1 MIIVFDTNVILA
13 GFLTHGASAEVIEH
27 CVANHEV
34 YISPFILDE
43 VEDKPRNK
51 FRFPPPKVADLLRYL
66 RDQLEVIE
74 PAELASPACSDP
86 DDDMILATAVAA
98 RADCIVS
105 GDNDLLDMK
114 QYQQIPIIKP
124 AEFWRFEGSFR
135 RS

>member
-27 CVANHEV
+27 CIAEHEV
-34 YISPFILDE
+34 FISAFILDE
-43 VEDKPRNK
+43 VEDKLRNK
-51 FRFPPPKVADLLRYL
+51 FRFPPAKVADLLRYL
-66 RDQLEVIE
+66 RDQLKVIE
-74 PAELASPACSDP
+74 PEKLTSPACRDP
-86 DDDMILATAVAA
+86 DDDMILATGVAA

-124 AEFWRFEGSFR
+124 AEFWRFEMRFKS
-135 RS
+135 